1 MECACEVSG
10 GMWWMM
16 LLPVVVLAVLT
27 VVGVLMVRTLWDR
40 FRARSSGSSGAL
52 SLLEDR
58 YARGEIDQE
67 EFTSR
72 RRDLVETR
80 GKRRRSRESSSHG
93 DA

>member
-1 MECACEVSG
+1 MECACEMSG

-16 LLPVVVLAVLT
+16 VLPVVVLAVLT
-27 VVGVLMVRTLWDR
+27 VVGVLVVRALWGR
-40 FRARSSGSSGAL
+40 FGGRSSGSSEAL

-58 YARGEIDQE
+58 YARGEIDRE

-80 GKRRRSRESSSHG
+80 G
-93 DA
+93 